1 MYRLAGEPAAPE
13 IPFSDVTAADYYGA
27 AVAWAAE
34 SGVVTGYADGTFRP
48 QLPVSRQQ
56 LAALLWRY
64 ADWADID
71 LVRPADL
78 TGYRDAHD
86 VAAYAVEPL
95 GWAVKAGL
103 IQGTAA
109 GDLLPEGGALRGQT
123 AVILCRFLEL
133 LEA

>member
-1 MYRLAGEPAAPE
+1 MVRRGRGGGRRRRPHAGHRNGLFSPGGSVSRGMAAAILYRLAGEPAAPE

-78 TGYRDAHD
+78 TGYRT
-86 VAAYAVEPL
+86 PTTWRPTPWSP
-95 GWAVKAGL
+95 WAG
-103 IQGTAA
+103 
-109 GDLLPEGGALRGQT
+109 R
-123 AVILCRFLEL
+123 
-133 LEA
+133 